1 LPDGKSRDAG
11 VTAYVQRLIATDPVT
26 ALEWAQTIGNQN
38 TRTTQLETV
47 VSAWMKT
54 NPDDA
59 SSWVTQSS
67 LSSDVKARLLPQ
79 TQ

>member
-1 LPDGKSRDAG
+1 
-11 VTAYVQRLIATDPVT
+11 
-26 ALEWAQTIGNQN
+26 
-38 TRTTQLETV
+38 
-47 VSAWMKT
+47 MKT